1 MLNELK
7 EFTALYKNNIIL
19 NEEISCLKEE
29 KTKLAKRLKEDIE
42 LINRTNI
49 VLDYKIKRY
58 ENNINR

>member
-49 VLDYKIKRY
+49 VLDYK
-58 ENNINR
+58 